1 MPFTYLGI
9 LDDKV
14 QQYPWKF
21 EPTIDVINTQII
33 TYVLYGQPL
42 LINDGSLIANPVVHE
57 SLVDGPESI
66 IGSMMEEGFIK
77 LYTRSQERDI
87 LTGIREAASSGVED
101 HRQFL
106 KDERWNREVLPYL
119 EDVLPRIAPLA
130 EVWPAPRT
138 FNVGKAFY
146 DHLAGLYGA
155 SRQVMNLDFD
165 PALFRMAFD
174 EFDRCVDKASFSAAR
189 TRWEKVAIPGLRTKL
204 KDDSA
209 FPTVARGLM
218 NLANEAYH
226 IAQAS
231 GFRATRDPAEPV
243 HVQTGFSSAFEN
255 RLEREEDVSTDVAA
269 RLAALQPYLIKMPR
283 RIRVSGSG
291 LRHFTRTRQGIGRLK
306 MDYLAGIDG
315 FMKGTTG
322 EREMADLANDYSKA
336 LSDHLGRY
344 EHVSAWKREAAGW
357 VVATALNA
365 VPIIGT
371 VLSTAFSLSSSTVF
385 RWYRQRSLWTEM
397 NEGRVDALQ
406 GDPAKLLDTEPW
418 RRSMMSL
425 ALRPETA
432 TARTPG

>member
-21 EPTIDVINTQII
+21 KPTIDVINSQII

-42 LINDGSLIANPVVHE
+42 LINDGSLIANPLVHE

-77 LYTRSQERDI
+77 LYTRSQQRDI
-87 LTGIREAASSGVED
+87 LAGINEAASSGVED
-101 HRQFL
+101 HRNFL
-106 KDERWNREVLPYL
+106 KDERWNEDVLPYL

-130 EVWPAPRT
+130 EVWPTPET
-138 FNVGKAFY
+138 FNVGRAFH

-155 SRQVMNLDFD
+155 NRQVLNLDFD
-165 PALFRMAFD
+165 PAYFRMAFD

-189 TRWEKVAIPGLRTKL
+189 TRWEKVAIPSLRTRMN
-204 KDDSA
+204 DESA
-209 FPTVARGLM
+209 FPSVARGLM

-226 IAQAS
+226 MAQAS
-231 GFRATRDPAEPV
+231 GFRAGRDPAEPV
-243 HVQTGFSSAFEN
+243 HVQTAFSTAFEN
-255 RLEREEDVSTDVAA
+255 RLEGPEGDQKDVAE
-269 RLAALQPYLIKMPR
+269 RLAALQRYLIKMPR

-306 MDYLAGIDG
+306 MEYLAGIDG
-315 FMKGTTG
+315 FMKGATG

-336 LSDHLGRY
+336 LSDHLARY

-357 VVATALNA
+357 VVATALTA
-365 VPIIGT
+365 VPILGT
-371 VLSTAFSLSSSTVF
+371 VLGSAFSMSSSTVF

-397 NEGRVDALQ
+397 NEGRIDALQ

-425 ALRPETA
+425 ALRPGSG
-432 TARTPG
+432 TARAPG